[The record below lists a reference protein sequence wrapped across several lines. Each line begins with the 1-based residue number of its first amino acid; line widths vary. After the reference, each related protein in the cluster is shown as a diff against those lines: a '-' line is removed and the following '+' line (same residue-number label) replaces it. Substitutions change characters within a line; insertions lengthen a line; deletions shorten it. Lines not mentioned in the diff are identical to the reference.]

1 MANAKCLSGK
11 TFVGLGIVSSGI
23 NIGTDIILALLP
35 IPVIVSLSLNR
46 RTKIALC
53 VVMGLGVIAVGA
65 GAVKIHA
72 QYGYLTDTDRLYM
85 DRYAVW
91 AAIELYFGIIAAS
104 LPTLKPLMAAFLSY
118 SRQTLHTTPH
128 ARRGQKFSPTIHN
141 ARIHDNHFST
151 VASNEVVSE
160 CSSDIQSTRTSSR
173 LGSYFNSK
181 KKMSDITTDCT
192 RTDSYQL
199 GAVMSYS
206 YELDQKKPKI
216 DACIV
221 RTTEVTTTSE
231 PAFMF
236 DLEAPRPVATRNMS
250 RRRSSFEGDPYSL
263 RAALMEE
270 PEVPKFDGL
279 RTF

>member
-1 MANAKCLSGK
+1 MTNAKCLSGK

-53 VVMGLGVIAVGA
+53 IVMGLGVIAVGA

-118 SRQTLHTTPH
+118 SRQTLHTAPH
-128 ARRGQKFSPTIHN
+128 ARRVQKFSPTIHN

-151 VASNEVVSE
+151 IASNEVVSE
-160 CSSDIQSTRTSSR
+160 CSSDIQSTRASSK
-173 LGSYFNSK
+173 LGSYYK
-181 KKMSDITTDCT
+181 KKMSDLTTDCT
-192 RTDSYQL
+192 RSDSVQL
-199 GAVMSYS
+199 GTAMTFSH
-206 YELDQKKPKI
+206 ELNQIQPI
-216 DACIV
+216 SRDACIV

-231 PAFMF
+231 PAFVF
-236 DLEAPRPVATRNMS
+236 DLEAPRPVAQRHTG

-270 PEVPKFDGL
+270 PELPKFDGL